1 MTAAAAAALVA
12 AVLAKTDALVA
23 AQAGKDAREIAALDR
38 RAEALAA
45 ELKPAGWRAA
55 APLGAAALDP
65 KRPAKVRLFATSYL
79 AFTADPAAFAPMEDV
94 LLDATAP
101 DFVRSL
107 AAQSLPALGASD
119 ASVSRALCGA
129 LAREDLPRE
138 AADLALIPLA
148 RLGCRDA
155 AALVRL
161 ARAGGP
167 RPAGRDLAS
176 AGAALAALGASK
188 GPETAKALLALVA
201 YFPPEGDARAR
212 AIAALDAR
220 RAELAAWA
228 VPETLPAVVEALRSE
243 SGRWDSM
250 LPLIRIASA
259 LGPDTAPSLVRLSRH
274 PDAEVLACAMEA
286 LASFGLPQ
294 PAVVPVL
301 DAVIAG
307 AMTDPRFSPKPGRPD
322 PAALLA
328 RLEKVSAALKRLR

>member
-1 MTAAAAAALVA
+1 MTGAAAAALVA

-23 AQAGKDAREIAALDR
+23 KQAGKDAREIAELDR
-38 RAEALAA
+38 RAEGLAK

-94 LLDATAP
+94 LLDPTAP
-101 DFVRSL
+101 DYVRSL
-107 AAQSLPALGASD
+107 AAQSLPALGAPD
-119 ASVSRALCGA
+119 ASLSRALCGA

-138 AADLALIPLA
+138 AVEIALIPLA

-167 RPAGRDLAS
+167 RPSGRDLALTD
-176 AGAALAALGASK
+176 AALAALGASR
-188 GPETAKALLALVA
+188 GPETAKAILSLIA
-201 YFPPEGDARAR
+201 YFPPETDARAR

-228 VPETLPAVVEALRSE
+228 APETLPVVVEALRSE
-243 SGRWDSM
+243 SPRWDSM
-250 LPLIRIASA
+250 LALVRVAAA
-259 LGPDTAPSLVRLSRH
+259 LGPDAAPSLERLTRH
-274 PDAEVLACAMEA
+274 ADAEVLVCAAEA
-286 LASFGLPQ
+286 LASFGSARPR
-294 PAVVPVL
+294 AVADL
-301 DAVIAG
+301 DAVAAG
-307 AMTDPRFSPKPGRPD
+307 ALNDPRFSPKSGRPD

-328 RLEKVSAALKRLR
+328 RVEKAAAALRRLP